1 VRTVPITPNVLLEKS
16 EREAFCDLVT
26 ELGPDAPTLCAGWTT
41 SDLAVHLIIC
51 EARPQA
57 WLAVPMGDRVPAL
70 DRYFAGVVDKE
81 RARGWNGLVDRVRRG
96 PAYGPTKYA
105 AVRERMLFRE
115 FLIHHEDVRRANG
128 ATEPRTGIPLVQE
141 RAWEK
146 VPAFAKRMLVVD
158 DGHGLEL
165 VHTDGRV
172 KTVKVGPD
180 AVRVVGEPVELLL
193 YVFGRT
199 SVAQVEVVDNASA
212 LRVRDTSVLAA
223 LPRVRTA

>member
-1 VRTVPITPNVLLEKS
+1 MQLTPDVLLEKS
-16 EREAFCDLVT
+16 EREALCDLFA
-26 ELGPDAPTLCAGWTT
+26 ELGPDAPTLCVGWTT
-41 SDLAVHLIIC
+41 SDLAVHLIVC
-51 EARPQA
+51 EARPHA
-57 WLAVPMGDRVPAL
+57 WLAIPMGDRVPAL
-70 DRYFAGVVDKE
+70 DRYFDGMVDKE
-81 RARGWNGLVDRVRRG
+81 RARGWDGLVDRVRQG
-96 PAYGPTKYA
+96 PAYGPTKYT

-128 ATEPRTGIPLVQE
+128 ANEPRTGIPLVQE

-146 VPAFAKRMLVVD
+146 VPAFAKRMLAVA
-158 DGHGLEL
+158 DGYGLEL

-172 KTVKVGPD
+172 DTVKPGPN

-199 SVAQVEVVDNASA
+199 TVARVEVVDPDEA

-223 LPRVRTA
+223 LPRVRAQ